1 MNSVA
6 FRVRPATEQSGT
18 STTVTARNASAIVR
32 TGAQSR
38 LYPSSQTHAAE
49 RYLRFSSGT
58 NVIIPSGER
67 QGILIFDVIYR
78 TSFLE
83 RLVNLKNFRCQTTQ
97 GCYSACMGRRRNVN
111 NSVDILGKSGV
122 STL

>member
-1 MNSVA
+1 MFSILYSLWVTLTH
-6 FRVRPATEQSGT
+6 RYWLT
-18 STTVTARNASAIVR
+18 SAKRRRIVR

-38 LYPSSQTHAAE
+38 LYLSSQTHAAE

-58 NVIIPSGER
+58 NVIILPGER

-97 GCYSACMGRRRNVN
+97 GCYSACMGRRSNVN